1 LLTDSA
7 TFEAKVYTMSSKVK
21 GLSLFALTMIAI
33 GATIGSGIFKTPSD
47 IARQVFDSKAI
58 MILWIL
64 GGVVSLLGALVFAE
78 LGSRMPQAGGVYTY
92 LKASYGPLPAFL
104 YGWCLLTV
112 ISSGTIAALC
122 VVFAEYLNN
131 FLGFASESEPYIA
144 MTGIVVLTL
153 FNTFGIKSSEWFAN
167 ISTVLKIVGIYALLI
182 LTIFLGDKLIFGKA
196 IVVTTDSSVELGSG
210 VNYAVAF
217 VSVLWS
223 YTGWHYASFV
233 AGSAT
238 NPKRDIPL
246 AMLFGTGIVTLTYV
260 LCNAGY
266 LKALDLS
273 TIQSSNVVASDAL
286 EAVQPGLG
294 SWISALIAISVF
306 GCAGLYILST
316 PRIFH
321 QMSNEGVFFKIFSK
335 SHKKFG
341 VPVNAI
347 ILQSGWAILLVSFWG
362 KFESIITYV
371 TFVEWLFLLLACTS
385 IFIVRFRISAKKKDS
400 AAGNEEKAIESKIFK
415 TPLYPLVPI
424 LFVVIVGWFISKNIF
439 AESAEVYAG
448 LLVLPFGILF
458 YYIFKGY
465 SIRESG
471 PKNEPLDRMKH

>member
-1 LLTDSA
+1 
-7 TFEAKVYTMSSKVK
+7 MSSKVK

-33 GATIGSGIFKTPSD
+33 GATIGSGIFKTPTD

-92 LKASYGPLPAFL
+92 LRESYGPLPAFL

-131 FLGFASESEPYIA
+131 FMGFSEASEPYIA
-144 MTGIVVLTL
+144 MVGIVVLTL

-167 ISTVLKIVGIYALLI
+167 ISTVLKIVGIYALLL
-182 LTIFLGDKLIFGKA
+182 LTIFLGDKLIFNKA
-196 IVVTTDSSVELGSG
+196 IEVTTDSSVELGSG

-223 YTGWHYASFV
+223 YTGWHYSSFV
-233 AGSAT
+233 AGSAS

-266 LKALDLS
+266 LKALDLA
-273 TIQSSNVVASDAL
+273 TIQSSKVVASDAL

-321 QMSNEGVFFKIFSK
+321 QMSNEGVFFRIFSK

-341 VPVNAI
+341 VPLNAI
-347 ILQSGWAILLVSFWG
+347 ILQSIWAILLVSFWG
-362 KFESIITYV
+362 S
-371 TFVEWLFLLLACTS
+371 LRRLLHT
-385 IFIVRFRISAKKKDS
+385 
-400 AAGNEEKAIESKIFK
+400 
-415 TPLYPLVPI
+415 
-424 LFVVIVGWFISKNIF
+424 
-439 AESAEVYAG
+439 
-448 LLVLPFGILF
+448 
-458 YYIFKGY
+458 
-465 SIRESG
+465 
-471 PKNEPLDRMKH
+471 